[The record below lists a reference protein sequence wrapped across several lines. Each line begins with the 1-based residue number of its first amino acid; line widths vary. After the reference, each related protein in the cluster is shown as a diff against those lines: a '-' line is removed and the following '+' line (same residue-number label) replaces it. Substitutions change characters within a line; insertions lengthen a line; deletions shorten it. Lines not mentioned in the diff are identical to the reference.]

1 MYRLLIVDDEIDN
14 VYWLEEMFQYDL
26 KEELEVHTAVSG
38 KEALELLNRIRFDV
52 VLTDIKMP
60 GMTGMEL
67 YDRIRENWPACKV
80 IFLTAY
86 PQFEDIYR
94 VSQDKDVKYI
104 LKSEEEKVIKA
115 TVEEAFE
122 ELRQMTRR
130 KEELR
135 QDQWM
140 KYCVEREN
148 FRELLESL
156 RKKGELPKK
165 WEKEGNFSLDLTKP
179 MLCTLIRPERR
190 DQADLTQEEML
201 ENLFSAFDQY
211 VPATVR
217 KLFFGMEQDFLMLM
231 TQLKQEEKETNRLF
245 TVIQGA
251 LEYAQ
256 ETLENTA
263 DMSFSA
269 IMSSEPV
276 TISAFNAKLL
286 ELRQLMSV
294 NMTGEGSLIAHAE
307 ILKTEM
313 ETTKLPEKGKQ
324 MELLK
329 LYLKNGQR
337 ENYYLIL
344 GEIVS
349 RLNQFESMHD
359 MNALELYY
367 SVSVLMMQYINE
379 QGISE
384 KLAFRIGLYK
394 LMNFNEYGS
403 WAEAGSYLYDLSDVI
418 FEEGEG
424 TDESLSDRSLEKL
437 TAYIEE
443 NLAGDLTLT
452 QLAAV
457 SGFNSSYLS
466 RIFKQKY
473 GIGLS
478 EFILRK
484 RMELSRQLLLCTG
497 EKVQTIAKKAGYQ
510 SSHSFSR
517 TFRACMGMSPNEY
530 REQKK

>member
-122 ELRQMTRR
+122 EIRQMTRR

-231 TQLKQEEKETNRLF
+231 TQLKQEETETNRLF

-256 ETLENTA
+256 ETL
-263 DMSFSA
+263 
-269 IMSSEPV
+269 
-276 TISAFNAKLL
+276 
-286 ELRQLMSV
+286 V

>member
-140 KYCVEREN
+140 KYCE
-148 FRELLESL
+148 
-156 RKKGELPKK
+156 K
-165 WEKEGNFSLDLTKP
+165 WEKERSFSLDFTKP

-190 DQADLTQEEML
+190 EQTDLTQEEML

-231 TQLKQEEKETNRLF
+231 TQLKQEETEANRLF

-256 ETLENTA
+256 ETLENTV

-379 QGISE
+379 QGLSE

-424 TDESLSDRSLEKL
+424 T
-437 TAYIEE
+437 
-443 NLAGDLTLT
+443 
-452 QLAAV
+452 V

-473 GIGLS
+473 GVGLS
-478 EFILRK
+478 EFILGK

>member
-201 ENLFSAFDQY
+201 ENLFSAFSMY
-211 VPATVR
+211 LP
-217 KLFFGMEQDFLMLM
+217 LCGSCFL
-231 TQLKQEEKETNRLF
+231 
-245 TVIQGA
+245 G
-251 LEYAQ
+251 
-256 ETLENTA
+256 
-263 DMSFSA
+263 
-269 IMSSEPV
+269 
-276 TISAFNAKLL
+276 
-286 ELRQLMSV
+286 
-294 NMTGEGSLIAHAE
+294 
-307 ILKTEM
+307 
-313 ETTKLPEKGKQ
+313 
-324 MELLK
+324 
-329 LYLKNGQR
+329 
-337 ENYYLIL
+337 
-344 GEIVS
+344 
-349 RLNQFESMHD
+349 
-359 MNALELYY
+359 
-367 SVSVLMMQYINE
+367 
-379 QGISE
+379 
-384 KLAFRIGLYK
+384 
-394 LMNFNEYGS
+394 
-403 WAEAGSYLYDLSDVI
+403 W
-418 FEEGEG
+418 
-424 TDESLSDRSLEKL
+424 
-437 TAYIEE
+437 
-443 NLAGDLTLT
+443 
-452 QLAAV
+452 
-457 SGFNSSYLS
+457 S
-466 RIFKQKY
+466 RI
-473 GIGLS
+473 S
-478 EFILRK
+478 
-484 RMELSRQLLLCTG
+484 LC
-497 EKVQTIAKKAGYQ
+497 
-510 SSHSFSR
+510 S
-517 TFRACMGMSPNEY
+517 
-530 REQKK
+530 